1 MAEVIK
7 NFVAPIATLPGQS
20 VLAGEIVQLQRSLAR
35 TRRADKR
42 KELEAAIDMRQ
53 RRIDE
58 IRGRKA

>member
-42 KELEAAIDMRQ
+42 Q